1 MTPCSLGTG
10 RAAPDVHSEFSPMM
24 SFSPLPASLKKFPRK
39 SERVFHFFQKKATK
53 AMVSF
58 LLKLQ
63 KCTSDVAFRLSDW
76 MCVGDLSAGY
86 KLNQL
91 LRH

>member
-1 MTPCSLGTG
+1 
-10 RAAPDVHSEFSPMM
+10 
-24 SFSPLPASLKKFPRK
+24 
-39 SERVFHFFQKKATK
+39 
-53 AMVSF
+53 MVSF

-76 MCVGDLSAGY
+76 MCVDDLSAGY